1 MNEKPYK
8 VRLREIHIQEIVVDA
23 VSKADAIQKALDGDG
38 EYGNGTEYVDS
49 MEDGHKA
56 EEI

>member
-1 MNEKPYK
+1 MKEKPYK
-8 VRLREIHIQEIVVDA
+8 VYLREIHIQEIVVDA

-38 EYGNGTEYVDS
+38 EYGNGAEYFDA

-56 EEI
+56 EEM